1 MRTTAASGAELLCQ
15 ALRVSGVECVF
26 GLPGTQTVAVHE
38 ALRRS
43 GLRTVL
49 ATHELAACF
58 MANGYYRAT
67 GRVAALLTIPGPGFA
82 YALAGLAEA
91 SHDSAALLHLTV
103 LPPDEGRRF
112 PFQVIDQRAMAAPVV
127 KSVLDLRRAGEL
139 PGGVAAAV
147 ALALAGE
154 PGPVLLQVAS
164 ALLGGAGG
172 PTALDAP
179 PAGVSPQAPADPA
192 QLDRVA
198 GLVAMAERPVL
209 LLGQGAAGAAAEVR
223 DLAETLG
230 APVVTT
236 TSGRGILPEDHRLA
250 MGFDL
255 AQGGTRVVNELFRSC
270 DCILALGC
278 KLGGGLF
285 ALDLPADRLVHVDA
299 SGAVLGANYPARATA
314 TCSVEVM
321 LAHLAGV
328 RPALRARWA
337 PGTVETW
344 RLRLRDRRGNAGP
357 EPRVHG
363 VTPRTAAGLF
373 AAIDRALPRD
383 AVVVADSGLHQD
395 LVRRHHDVLAPRGL
409 IVPTDFQSMGFGL
422 PAAIGA
428 KLAAPQRP
436 VVAVLGDGG
445 FAMSGLEVLTAV
457 RERLSIPVVVFNDGR
472 LNRIRLQQLATHGRT
487 ESVDVLNPDFA
498 AFADAVGAGYERV
511 DGDAEG
517 TLRRAL
523 GAGRPTIV
531 EVLLDDSGAIHASRA
546 TGLARSAARRALGG
560 RLAEWLRRRTR
571 GR

>member
-1 MRTTAASGAELLCQ
+1 MRTTAPSGAELLCQ
-15 ALRVSGVECVF
+15 GLAAAGITHVF

-112 PFQVIDQRAMAAPVV
+112 PFQVLDQRAMAAPVV
-127 KSVLDLRRAGEL
+127 KAVLDLRRAGEL
-139 PGGVAAAV
+139 PGGVGAAV

-154 PGPVLLQVAS
+154 PGPVLLQVAP
-164 ALLGGAGG
+164 ALLVHAGG
-172 PTALDAP
+172 PTSLAAP
-179 PAGVSPQAPADPA
+179 PAGVPPLPPDCA
-192 QLDRVA
+192 QLDTVA
-198 GLVAMAERPVL
+198 ALVAAAERPVL
-209 LLGQGAAGAAAEVR
+209 LLGQGAAGAAPEVR
-223 DLAETLG
+223 GLAEALG

-236 TSGRGILPEDHRLA
+236 TSGRGLLPEDHPLA

-255 AQGGTRVVNELFRSC
+255 AQGGAGAINELFRSS

-314 TCSVEVM
+314 TCSVEAM
-321 LAHLAGV
+321 LAHLAEV
-328 RPALRARWA
+328 SPALRARWA
-337 PGTVETW
+337 PAEVETW
-344 RLRLRDRRGNAGP
+344 RVRLRAQRGGAGP

-373 AAIDRALPRD
+373 AAFDRALPRD

-445 FAMSGLEVLTAV
+445 FAMSGLELLTAV
-457 RERLSIPVVVFNDGR
+457 RERLPIPVVVFNDGR

-498 AFADAVGAGYERV
+498 AFADAVGAGHERV

-531 EVLLDDSGAIHASRA
+531 EVLLGDSGAIHASRA
-546 TGLARSAARRALGG
+546 AGLARGAARRALGG
-560 RLAEWLRRRTR
+560 RLAEWLRRRTH